1 MNSSTAEHI
10 RLLYILTGL
19 LAIVALILLFAGCST
34 KVATDTTAS
43 QAAAPVEET
52 QTPPAV
58 NEFAKKFGDTITWSD
73 GVSISVGAPTTYTPT
88 EYAAGVVD
96 GSTNVVFE
104 IVLTN
109 NGAEPYDPVVWPSV
123 SSGGVEA
130 SNIADVGS
138 DLGTVG
144 LVPTTTVLPGQTIKW
159 YQAFSV
165 ADANAI
171 TFQISPDP
179 FGDKG
184 VFTNIPF

>member
-1 MNSSTAEHI
+1 MNSTTEKHI
-10 RLLYILTGL
+10 LLLYILIAL
-19 LAIVALILLFAGCST
+19 LAISILCLIFTGCST
-34 KVATDTTAS
+34 KVATDATAS
-43 QAAAPVEET
+43 QAAVAAEET

-58 NEFAKKFGDTITWSD
+58 NEFAKKFGDTITWSN

-88 EYAAGVVD
+88 EYAAGVVP

-138 DLGTVG
+138 DLGTIG

-165 ADANAI
+165 ADANTI

-184 VFTNIPF
+184 IFTNIPF